1 MKISD
6 AHPDILYVEKH
17 EDLHIV
23 RTHRKGNGDIMN
35 TDSIRELLE
44 SDAFLRMK
52 YFTQHGETSTY
63 THSLAVA
70 YYSHKLC
77 KSLLRFGWKTDEN
90 SLVRGALLHDFF
102 LYDWHNRSEK
112 HRLHGFNHPMH
123 ALINAREF
131 FPVNTVEADI
141 IERHMW
147 PLTLTKLPRHRET
160 VIVCTV
166 DKFCSLREI
175 VGHKY
180 SKPFVF
186 EGI

>member
-1 MKISD
+1 M
-6 AHPDILYVEKH
+6 PQLRMY
-17 EDLHIV
+17 
-23 RTHRKGNGDIMN
+23 RKEIGSTMN

-44 SDAFLRMK
+44 SDAFLQTK
-52 YFTQHGETSTY
+52 CFTQHGETSTY

-70 YYSHKLC
+70 YYSHKVC

-112 HRLHGFNHPMH
+112 HRLHGFCHPIH
-123 ALINAREF
+123 ALNNAREF
-131 FPVNTVEADI
+131 FPINTVEADI

-166 DKFCSLREI
+166 DKICSLREMI
-175 VGHKY
+175 GHKY
-180 SKPFVF
+180 RRPFVF
-186 EGI
+186 EEI